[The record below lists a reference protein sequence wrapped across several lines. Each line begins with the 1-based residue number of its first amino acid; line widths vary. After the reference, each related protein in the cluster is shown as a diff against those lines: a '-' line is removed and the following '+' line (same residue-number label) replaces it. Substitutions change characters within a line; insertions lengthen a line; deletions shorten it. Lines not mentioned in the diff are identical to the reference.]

1 MALTETAARNAKAAE
16 KPYKLFDA
24 KGLYLLVN
32 PSGSKLW
39 CMKYR
44 FNDSEK
50 KLSFGTYPEVTLAAA
65 RDKQVEARRLLIDR
79 EIDPGEHKRQTK
91 RAAKVAA
98 ANSFEAVAREW
109 FAKFSS
115 KWAES
120 HSSKV
125 LLRLNND
132 LIPWLG
138 SRPISSIEADELL
151 VTIRRVEA
159 RGALDTAHRCL
170 GTSSQIF
177 RYAIATSRAKRN
189 PAADLR
195 GALPPIPD
203 DNHFP
208 SITDPIKVGELLRA
222 IDGYKGNFKTC
233 SALRLAP
240 LVFLRPVNLRK
251 LLWEHVNLVT
261 AEIRL
266 PGKLLKMRED
276 LIVPLARQAVDILQE
291 LHPLTHATGF
301 VFPGEGKKGRSM
313 SENTVNGAL
322 RSLGYSTE
330 EEMTGHGFRA
340 MARTILDEV
349 LGFRVEWIDMQLAH
363 KVKDPNGRAY
373 NRTSF
378 LAGRRQMMQTWADYL
393 DGLRTKKSTEED
405 AAKAA

>member
-1 MALTETAARNAKAAE
+1 MALTETAIKNAKASE
-16 KPYKLFDA
+16 KPYKLSDA
-24 KGLYLLVN
+24 RGLYLLVN
-32 PSGSKLW
+32 PNGSKLW
-39 CMKYR
+39 RMKYR
-44 FNDSEK
+44 FNETEK
-50 KLSFGTYPEVTLAAA
+50 KLSLGIYPDVTLAAA
-65 RDKQVEARRLLIDR
+65 RDKQVEARRLIDKD
-79 EIDPGEHKRQTK
+79 IDPGEHKEQTK
-91 RAAKVAA
+91 RAGKVAA
-98 ANSFEAVAREW
+98 ASSFEAVAREW

-132 LIPWLG
+132 LIPWMG

-151 VTIRRVEA
+151 VTIRRVEG

-170 GTSSQIF
+170 GTCSQIV
-177 RYAIATSRAKRN
+177 RYAIATSRTKRN

-208 SITDPIKVGELLRA
+208 SITDPNKVGDLMRA
-222 IDGYKGNFKTC
+222 IDGYKGNFKTRC
-233 SALRLAP
+233 ALRLAP
-240 LVFLRPVNLRK
+240 LVFLRPINLRK

-266 PGKLLKMRED
+266 PGRLLKMRED
-276 LIVPLARQAVDILQE
+276 LIIPLARQGVDILQE
-291 LHPLTHATGF
+291 LFPLTHASGF
-301 VFPGEGKKGRSM
+301 VFPAEGKKGRSM

-330 EEMTGHGFRA
+330 EEITGHGFRA

-378 LAGRRQMMQTWADYL
+378 LDGRRKMMQTWADYL
-393 DGLRTKKSTEED
+393 DGLRANKSTGED
-405 AAKAA
+405 AAEAA